1 LFSNILQFRVFF
13 VESVLFFWLSAS
25 GPGRCKINNGDCWH
39 ASRDGHTFSACS
51 VSDLQVFCCCLSH
64 RLSMGAPLLVCG
76 SCSHFF
82 FFFLNL
88 CEQDNGEV
96 KCQCPPGFK
105 GDGVKSC
112 EGKRQTYWLK
122 LSVISSHDTN

>member
-1 LFSNILQFRVFF
+1 MHPEMDTRSLLVRLVTCKFF
-13 VESVLFFWLSAS
+13 VVAFPTGSPWVPPFLFVVHVL
-25 GPGRCKINNGDCWH
+25 I
-39 ASRDGHTFSACS
+39 
-51 VSDLQVFCCCLSH
+51 
-64 RLSMGAPLLVCG
+64 
-76 SCSHFF
+76 
-82 FFFLNL
+82 FFLNL